1 MIYANCFWFQWIL
14 STMVCTRVSGTSTVP
29 RATGRWS
36 STMRSNRSRPPV
48 KPPLSKTTTCFL
60 AGKRSKHAGNSATK
74 SECCRAVWVTSRL
87 CIIVGN
93 LLVWLYLVLTRCIQ
107 FSHCDKNHAGVYCSI
122 CIAQVPYRSDLKTD
136 LLAAAYKLI
145 TETSKEKLW
154 QVILH
159 RNL

>member
-1 MIYANCFWFQWIL
+1 MIYADCFWFQWIL

-29 RATGRWS
+29 RVTGRWS

-48 KPPLSKTTTCFL
+48 KHPPSKTTTCFL
-60 AGKRSKHAGNSATK
+60 AGRRSKHAGNSATK

-93 LLVWLYLVLTRCIQ
+93 LLVWHYIVKLYLVLTRCIK
-107 FSHCDKNHAGVYCSI
+107 FSYCDKNHAGTYCSI
-122 CIAQVPYRSDLKTD
+122 YISQAPYRSDFKTD

-145 TETSKEKLW
+145 TETSKEKL
-154 QVILH
+154 
-159 RNL
+159 